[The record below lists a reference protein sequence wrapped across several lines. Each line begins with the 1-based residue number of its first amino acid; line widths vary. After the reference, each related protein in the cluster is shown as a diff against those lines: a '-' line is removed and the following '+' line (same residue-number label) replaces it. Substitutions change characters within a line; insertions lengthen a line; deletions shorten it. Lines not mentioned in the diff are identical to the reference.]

1 MSKTKEITEQQK
13 AYWRKNM
20 GLIRILLII
29 WALVSY
35 VGGILFAIPFSN
47 IPFFGVT
54 LSFWIAQQGSILVF
68 IALIIT
74 YAVRMD
80 KLDKEYDFHEIK
92 LTDQK
97 KGASL

>member
-1 MSKTKEITEQQK
+1 MVEKKLTEKQQE
-13 AYWRKNM
+13 YWKKNI

-35 VGGILFAIPFSN
+35 VGGIILAVPFSR
-47 IPFFGVT
+47 IPFFGVN
-54 LSFWIAQQGSILVF
+54 LAFWLAQQGSILVF
-68 IALIIT
+68 IALIVI

-92 LTDQK
+92 ITDQK
-97 KGASL
+97 KGVSA